1 MKFKSIFRA
10 FMLVAAISSI
20 AVSCKEDGPGE
31 SGSGNGTITGTVSDD
46 LGNPIEAVSVSI
58 SDLEATAVT
67 DAEGKYTISNVPIQ
81 TMTVTFEK
89 EGYQTSTAT
98 VTVLSQPA
106 GSIQRTLLLSM
117 PLWQTPML

>member
-98 VTVLSQPA
+98 VTASRFNSENTATVNATLSNA
-106 GSIQRTLLLSM
+106 NAAM
-117 PLWQTPML
+117 